1 MSKPTH
7 DSFLQQAIDLATS
20 NVLSHRGGPFA
31 ALVVRE
37 GHVLVTAVNQVTALL
52 DPTAHAEVQAIRA
65 ACQKL
70 QRFQLTD
77 CILYSSCEPCPMCL
91 SALYWARI
99 QAVYFAGTRQDA
111 AAAGF
116 DDEYLYHQLTLAPDE
131 RALSCEHHSVP
142 TAQQPFEAWKAHTQ
156 RVLY

>member
-1 MSKPTH
+1 MSHPTH
-7 DSFLQQAIDLATS
+7 DFFLQQAIDLATS
-20 NVLSHRGGPFA
+20 NVLSHQGGPFA
-31 ALVVRE
+31 AVVVKE
-37 GHVLVTAVNQVTALL
+37 GQVLVTAVNQVTALL

-65 ACQKL
+65 ACRKL

-116 DDEYLYHQLTLAPDE
+116 DDEYLYHQL
-131 RALSCEHHSVP
+131 ALSPNERSLRCEHRSAP
-142 TAQQPFEAWKAHTQ
+142 TVQQPFALWKEHTQ
-156 RVLY
+156 RIPY